1 MTRLTGLTGFVLF
14 DNNLSNRN
22 SVDLLDYVII
32 FRAQFTC

>member
-1 MTRLTGLTGFVLF
+1 MTRLTRLTGFVLF
-14 DNNLSNRN
+14 DNNLINLN